1 MRKVSDNNSAA
12 FSSKQTPYLTA
23 YDEARDDYVDN
34 GEAESAIA
42 AALAAAGFTLTKWL
56 HPT

>member
-1 MRKVSDNNSAA
+1 MSKVSDNNSAA

-34 GEAESAIA
+34 GEAESDIA
-42 AALAAAGFTLTKWL
+42 AALAAVGFTLT
-56 HPT
+56 